1 MGGMDIFV
9 NNSFFISIYF
19 MFNVILP
26 PNFIALGWINK
37 AVYQMDIDC
46 RYLVYL
52 SSATRLHFHGTWR
65 DC

>member
-1 MGGMDIFV
+1 MDIFV

-37 AVYQMDIDC
+37 AVYQWTLTI
-46 RYLVYL
+46 
-52 SSATRLHFHGTWR
+52 AT
-65 DC
+65 